1 MAGRSSQADNRG
13 TDLFGLLVSGKGKE
27 FHTFRSGPNSGGG
40 GSVTG
45 MTATGGVVSD
55 YVEVGPGT
63 VYRAH
68 VFTASGAL
76 QVTQLAT
83 GDTPNVVE
91 YIIVGGGGG
100 GGFDRGGGGGA
111 GAFYPGTLT
120 ASAQTY
126 PVSIGGGGQGANVAS
141 VPGGDGGTTTF
152 GLITVKGGGGGGSNN
167 TGQRDGRPSP
177 DPFGGSGGGGA
188 QGHND
193 PHVGGPGGT
202 YGNQGG
208 DAGQPLWGG
217 GGGGAGGTARGPK
230 TRIGGLGV
238 QNGITGITTTYAGG
252 GGAGGDQPGFPGGPD
267 DGSGGGSGNAGGTTA
282 DLGSGNGTN
291 GIFATGSGG
300 GGGSGNASDGDG
312 RSGGAGGSGIVVA
325 RYQIGSLS
333 ATAKASG
340 GNISF
345 YNNKTIHAFT
355 QTGSFE
361 VPATFDETVEYVVVG
376 GGGAGGGPSTP
387 GDSYYGGGGG
397 AGAFRKGVT
406 TLNTAQTIA
415 VQVGAGGAKGNLTSI
430 HGTGSAS
437 SFGPSIPAA
446 GGGFGATWQDSGSIG
461 NNNGG
466 PGGSSGGANY
476 GGTHTSATGSAFS
489 PKNAAADTPSN
500 GWGHDGGAGIGN
512 ADSTPTYAGGGGGG
526 AGSIGED
533 ASPNNAGDGGQGMQL
548 PATFRNPA
556 SPVGAPGPTN
566 TSSHNPGWTGIDDSG
581 KFWVAGGGGGSH
593 YHADDTGGFGGIG
606 TPAGGTGPWAG
617 AGDGSR
623 LMNDGGAALQNTGS
637 GGGGME
643 RNTPAPTAVNSGQGG
658 SGLVLIAYPT

>member
-40 GSVTG
+40 AFTG

-55 YVEVGPGT
+55 YVEDGPGT

-76 QVTQLAT
+76 QVTELAS
-83 GDTPNVVE
+83 GDTPNAIE

-111 GAFYPGTLT
+111 GAFVPGSLT
-120 ASAQTY
+120 ASVQTY
-126 PVSIGGGGQGANVAS
+126 PVSIGGGGQGANVET
-141 VPGGDGGTTTF
+141 VRGGPGGTTTF
-152 GLITVKGGGGGGSNN
+152 GLTTVKGGGGGASNSPGN
-167 TGQRDGRPSP
+167 RSGRPSG
-177 DPFGGSGGGGA
+177 DPNGGSGGGGA
-188 QGHND
+188 QGQD
-193 PHVGGPGGT
+193 TPYDGGGSGT
-202 YGNQGG
+202 YGNDGG
-208 DAGQPLWGG
+208 PAGTKYWGG
-217 GGGGAGGTARGPK
+217 GGGGAGGPARDPT
-230 TRIGGLGV
+230 TRVGGLGV

-252 GGAGGDQPGFPGGPD
+252 GGAGGNQPGFPGGPD
-267 DGSGGGSGNAGGTTA
+267 DGSGGGSGNNGGTEA
-282 DLGSGNGTN
+282 NSGNGNPSGNGTN

-300 GGGSGNASDGDG
+300 GGGSGNAPD

-361 VPATFDETVEYVVVG
+361 VPATFNETVEYVVVG

-397 AGAFRKGVT
+397 AGAFRKGST
-406 TLNTAQTIA
+406 TLSTPQTIA
-415 VQVGAGGAKGNLTSI
+415 VQVGAGGAKGNLTSTY
-430 HGTGSAS
+430 GTGSAS

-476 GGTHTSATGSAFS
+476 GGTKTSSTGDTFN

-500 GWGHDGGAGIGN
+500 GWGHDGGDGHGAG
-512 ADSTPTYAGGGGGG
+512 AYASGGGGG

-533 ASPNNAGDGGQGMQL
+533 ASNDNAGDGGQGMQL

-593 YHADDTGGFGGIG
+593 YYPDDTGGFGGIG

-623 LMNDGGAALQNTGS
+623 LISGGGAALENTGS

-643 RNTPAPTAVNSGQGG
+643 RNTPAPAAVNAGQGG